1 MIGIRSKADTLL
13 QVPLRRLTI
22 MAGLRMRN
30 PAQIPSDMFTWL
42 AGQQVKV
49 KNTFLDDV
57 LPDHSSSNES
67 TLTGEAMTCP
77 PEFTRRRSDG
87 FSSSSG
93 SHGAGDLAR
102 DRMGQTPVVEP
113 LCTQG
118 IDDFRRATL
127 ETQQLLAALQVV
139 EPLCTQGIDD
149 FRRATLETQQLLAAL
164 QAIEVPLRQH
174 HSKNPLHLEWS
185 HDRGYEHHPQYTPSF
200 TFAHST
206 DFQSAAEILREGQI
220 RSKHVTPRGFK
231 GKFEDAQKV
240 ILEHIEAMP
249 ALPFTDLVLGSHPP
263 LQGHHVDVPMPL
275 LPEVAG
281 PPAVL
286 STLPCCRD
294 ADYSA
299 WKPAGAEAEVV
310 EPLNSDSDKAS
321 PLSSAS
327 PGHVHVDGLS
337 NNGAGY
343 AAKAKAKPTK
353 KHNPAQK
360 IWCHFF
366 IDPTMLR
373 NGFDVNKKLIG
384 HGGANTK
391 RIYEETGAK
400 IRLRGRGSGH
410 HEGDRGE
417 APVPLMLAVTSDMRN
432 QDNFLV
438 ALDMSAQL
446 LQTVTNKY
454 PDFCKAHG
462 IPVAT
467 SPLFW
472 VGELSQ
478 EALSCLSWV
487 SESKVQ
493 IGKVPVAILADVSSP
508 TKRAAAKSKATEAL
522 Q

>member
-1 MIGIRSKADTLL
+1 MGIQYPDRLSPLKE
-13 QVPLRRLTI
+13 LRRYSSDVTTRSLNCVCDSLLSLLSSLRRRLII
-22 MAGLRMRN
+22 MAGLRLRN

-77 PEFTRRRSDG
+77 PEFTRRRSDA

-93 SHGAGDLAR
+93 SHGAGQESLPDVEMPSTMLTMSTPPMTLLADGWQQDLAR
-102 DRMGQTPVVEP
+102 DRVGQTPVVEP

-127 ETQQLLAALQVV
+127 ETQQLLAALQ
-139 EPLCTQGIDD
+139 
-149 FRRATLETQQLLAAL
+149 
-164 QAIEVPLRQH
+164 
-174 HSKNPLHLEWS
+174 
-185 HDRGYEHHPQYTPSF
+185 
-200 TFAHST
+200 
-206 DFQSAAEILREGQI
+206 
-220 RSKHVTPRGFK
+220 
-231 GKFEDAQKV
+231 
-240 ILEHIEAMP
+240 AMP

-263 LQGHHVDVPMPL
+263 LSHHVDVQMPL
-275 LPEVAG
+275 LPEVAV

-299 WKPAGAEAEVV
+299 WKPAGAEAEAM

-327 PGHVHVDGLS
+327 PCQVHDGLS
-337 NNGAGY
+337 CNGAGY

-462 IPVAT
+462 IPMST

-493 IGKVPVAILADVSSP
+493 IGKVPVAILVDVSSP
-508 TKRAAAKSKATEAL
+508 TKRAAKSRAPEAL